1 MNKSFT
7 LIEILVVIVIIGI
20 ISAFILVGM
29 SSITNGANIAKSQ
42 AFVNSINNSLLL
54 ARVSQWKLDEV
65 SSTTTS
71 DSWGTN
77 TGTLKDAVAC
87 SFVAPYKC
95 PQSVTSGCPS
105 NNCLSF
111 DGTDDY
117 VDFGSDISLS
127 MGDEDQTVSLWVK
140 FDNASAPKHESLIY
154 CGGAGTGTDKDGYLI
169 RRENGTSRLRCFF
182 SDGSL
187 DYTNGYLSA
196 ANTVV
201 GNVWYNI
208 VVVFNRANTVNDNI
222 QAYINGVKQVESVD
236 IHSWT
241 LNVRNYIPTYIGGS
255 ASYFAGKL
263 DDIRIYNQ
271 AIPLS
276 EINQNYYIGING
288 LFKNQGIS
296 LDDFN
301 QRLVE
306 LKSNLANNE

>member
-7 LIEILVVIVIIGI
+7 LIEILVVIVVIGVL
-20 ISAFILVGM
+20 SAFILVGM
-29 SSITNGANIAKSQ
+29 SSITSSASIAKSQ

-77 TGTLKDAVAC
+77 TGTLKDTVAC

-105 NNCLSF
+105 GNCLSF

-127 MGDEDQTVSLWVK
+127 MGDGDQTVSLWAK
-140 FDNASAPKHESLIY
+140 FDNALAPKHESLIY
-154 CGGAGTGTDKDGYLI
+154 CGGASTGIDKDGYLI

-196 ANTVV
+196 AGSVV

-208 VVVFNRANTVNDNI
+208 VVVFDRANTVNDNI
-222 QAYINGVKQVESVD
+222 QAYINGVKQTGSSVD
-236 IHSWT
+236 ISSWT
-241 LNVRNYIPTYIGGS
+241 LNVRNSIPTYIGGS
-255 ASYFAGKL
+255 SSYLAGKI
-263 DDIRIYNQ
+263 DDVRIYNQ
-271 AIPLS
+271 AIPTS
-276 EINQNYYIGING
+276 QINQNYYAGLNKLLINSSIYVEEFDQRMSEFSG
-288 LFKNQGIS
+288 S
-296 LDDFN
+296 LADN
-301 QRLVE
+301 
-306 LKSNLANNE
+306 